1 MLILRHGS
9 FRYCFEVASRRG
21 LAFRGLASSH
31 TETSTL
37 VPDTRAHARTH
48 THTHTFTHNT
58 QARCVEEEEEQEES
72 VIVTVIKDLTK

>member
-1 MLILRHGS
+1 M
-9 FRYCFEVASRRG
+9 FEVASRRG

-48 THTHTFTHNT
+48 IHTHTRTHTFTHNT

-72 VIVTVIKDLTK
+72 VIVTVIQDLTK